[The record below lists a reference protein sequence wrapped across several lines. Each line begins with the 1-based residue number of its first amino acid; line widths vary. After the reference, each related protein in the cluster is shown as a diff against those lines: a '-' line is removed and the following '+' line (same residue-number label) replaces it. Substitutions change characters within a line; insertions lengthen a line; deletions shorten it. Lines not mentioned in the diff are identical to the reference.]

1 VGVVWLY
8 TISEV
13 SGCLLPGAPGR
24 KQLLNSQTSKSVPA
38 IEPMTMPAMAP
49 PPVHDPEE
57 LD

>member
-1 VGVVWLY
+1 
-8 TISEV
+8 
-13 SGCLLPGAPGR
+13 
-24 KQLLNSQTSKSVPA
+24 LNSQTSKSVPA

>member
-8 TISEV
+8 KISEV

-24 KQLLNSQTSKSVPA
+24 KQVLISQIIKSVPA

-49 PPVHDPEE
+49 PPMHDPEE